1 MPVATENN
9 YRVRLHSEVTQIDV
23 PELPLGLQQDLA
35 RYQQA
40 LALGERK
47 LCRIPNHALRGQL
60 RGYRALE
67 IDWEG
72 TAYRLVYRVYEAPT
86 PRRVVVLSF
95 AEHDRAYERAIAR
108 RGS

>member
-1 MPVATENN
+1 M
-9 YRVRLHSEVTQIDV
+9 
-23 PELPLGLQQDLA
+23 PELTEALQ
-35 RYQQA
+35 
-40 LALGERK
+40 EIFTN
-47 LCRIPNHALRGQL
+47 LCRSVLNLDPYRCFGLPNHALRGQL

-72 TAYRLVYRVYEAPT
+72 TAYRLVYRVYEALT